1 LRRGRRAPIGST
13 SEIVVA
19 HHKDA
24 IKRQRQNEERR
35 LRNRGYRTRMRNQ
48 IKKVRDAVVAGDHA
62 VATTELASAVKII
75 DRVAGK
81 GIIHKKNAARRVS
94 RLTKAVNGLRA

>member
-1 LRRGRRAPIGST
+1 M
-13 SEIVVA
+13 A

-48 IKKVRDAVVAGDHA
+48 IRKVRAAVDAGDHA
-62 VATTELASAVKII
+62 TASTELAVAVKII

-81 GIIHKKNAARRVS
+81 GIIHRKNAARRVS
-94 RLTKAVNGLRA
+94 RLTRAVNAIQG

>member
-1 LRRGRRAPIGST
+1 M
-13 SEIVVA
+13 A

-35 LRNRGYRTRMRNQ
+35 LRNRSYRTRMRNH
-48 IKKVRDAVVAGDHA
+48 IKKVRAAVDAGDHA
-62 VATTELASAVKII
+62 AATTELAAAVQII
-75 DRVAGK
+75 DKVAGK

-94 RLTKAVNGLRA
+94 RLTRAVNALQG

>member
-1 LRRGRRAPIGST
+1 M
-13 SEIVVA
+13 A

-48 IKKVRDAVVAGDHA
+48 IRKVRVAVDSGDHA
-62 VATTELASAVKII
+62 SAATELAAAVKII

-81 GIIHKKNAARRVS
+81 GIIHRKNAARRVS
-94 RLTKAVNGLRA
+94 RLTRAVNALQG